1 MHRQY
6 LVVWQ
11 LVVEEDRV
19 LVLAVHN
26 GEVHST
32 LALYPTTLSAKISAE
47 RDRLP
52 TDEYAVQQVDSI
64 TASNWTKHY

>member
-1 MHRQY
+1 MHGQY

-19 LVLAVHN
+19 LVLAVHI

-32 LALYPTTLSAKISAE
+32 LALNPTTFSANMSAE

-52 TDEYAVQQVDSI
+52 TDEYAVQQLDCI
-64 TASNWTKHY
+64 TASN